1 MTKGAYRG
9 WFIGLGAATMGA
21 LLTLAVLAGWGRIDF
36 DRIALSRAAA
46 ADDAGDTA
54 DAVIARSLASSV
66 QLFTEREGGARRS
79 ASGVVLSTAAD
90 GSTIIL
96 TAGHLLAPAVPQ
108 TVYVSL
114 PGREARTEATILAL
128 DVEADVALLEVRD
141 IPATPVE
148 IQTSAHLGD
157 DVWVVSFPWGQRGT
171 VVSGRVSQVRGTGP
185 NSFPVEGPVGLID
198 AAVSYGTSG
207 GGVFDADSGRLVGI
221 VRGYRT
227 AKLTIPGTPAQ
238 ALEFP
243 IAGETTVVPVSE
255 ILCTLEENAPAARD
269 GLMAA
274 LATPAGQ
281 SCPAT

>member
-1 MTKGAYRG
+1 
-9 WFIGLGAATMGA
+9 MGA
-21 LLTLAVLAGWGRIDF
+21 LMTLAVLAGA
-36 DRIALSRAAA
+36 DRLGLDRLALSRAAV
-46 ADDAGDTA
+46 ADDAKETA
-54 DAVIARSLASSV
+54 DKVIARSLASSV

-79 ASGVVLSTAAD
+79 ASGVVLSSAAD

-108 TVYVSL
+108 TVYVAL
-114 PGREARTEATILAL
+114 PGREARIEATILAL
-128 DVEADVALLEVRD
+128 DVEADIALLEVRD

-171 VVSGRVSQVRGTGP
+171 VVSGRVSQVRPTET

-227 AKLTIPGTPAQ
+227 AKVTIPGTPAQ

-243 IAGETTVVPVSE
+243 IAGETTVVPTSE
-255 ILCTLEENAPAARD
+255 ILCTLEENALMARD
-269 GLMAA
+269 GLLAA
-274 LATPAGQ
+274 LPAPGQ
-281 SCPAT
+281 TCPAT